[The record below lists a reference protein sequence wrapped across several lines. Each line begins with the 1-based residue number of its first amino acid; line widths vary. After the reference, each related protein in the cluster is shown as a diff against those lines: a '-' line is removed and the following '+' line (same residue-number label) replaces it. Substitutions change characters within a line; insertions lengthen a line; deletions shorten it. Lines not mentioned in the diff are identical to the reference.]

1 MTVERDYAAVTI
13 NAAFLQEI
21 KEVNQDLWAVLEE
34 ARGLC
39 ADPKTLRA
47 EHRRWVNLIADLRD
61 HLAMHFALE
70 EAFGYFERPAR
81 VAPELSQ
88 AATRLREEHKSLYA
102 IVRDLADDVD
112 AEDRNGTLARHAPRL
127 AERFHAYYDL
137 LQRHET
143 EENELI
149 LNVYDRDSGTVD

>member
-1 MTVERDYAAVTI
+1 MTVERKYSALTI
-13 NAAFLQEI
+13 NAAFLQEV

-34 ARGLC
+34 IRGLC
-39 ADPKTLRA
+39 TTRERCA

-61 HLAMHFALE
+61 HLALHFALE

-81 VAPELSQ
+81 RGAGTESGGHPVA
-88 AATRLREEHKSLYA
+88 EEHKSLYA

-112 AEDRNGTLARHAPRL
+112 AEDRAGTLVRHAPRL
-127 AERFHAYYDL
+127 AERFNAYYDS
-137 LQRHET
+137 LQRHEM

-149 LNVYDRDSGTVD
+149 LSIYDRDSGTVD